1 MMQGFINKAIQCFA
15 RDMYG
20 DGLWRQVTDSAGLG
34 YSNFEAML
42 DYPPDVTDRVL
53 LELQSHLG
61 KSRETLCEDLGTY
74 LVSHPNMEPLR
85 RLLRFGGAGFE
96 EFLQS
101 LDELPDKARLALPEI
116 ALPSLTV
123 RMIEPRL
130 YCLQMGHGLP
140 GFSLVMMG
148 ILRAL
153 ADDYGALVLL
163 EYVPGHTRDEIHITL
178 ADAEFSRGRSF
189 ELSAARQVAHG

>member
-20 DGLWRQVTDSAGLG
+20 DGLWRQVTNSAGLG

-42 DYPPDVTDRVL
+42 GYPPDVTDRIL
-53 LELQSHLG
+53 RELQSHLG

-74 LVSHPNMEPLR
+74 LVSHPHMEPLR
-85 RLLRFGGAGFE
+85 RLLRFGGASFE

-163 EYVPGHTRDEIHITL
+163 EFHPNRHWDEIHITL
-178 ADAEFSRGRSF
+178 ADAEFSSGRSF
-189 ELSAARQVAHG
+189 DLSAERQVAHG